1 MSGCAWVHGCVGAWA
16 YAYMYTSMYTYIGH
30 VLIFIKHCT
39 AQIETI
45 SPCNTRQ
52 TVFRGFRSLE
62 AKIAGGCLDIGKHP
76 ALCNDDSG
84 KQLVQLFVISDD
96 QPNAIVVDYLLY
108 VVVICMLA
116 KSRISALTV
125 TD

>member
-16 YAYMYTSMYTYIGH
+16 CAYIYTCTGH
-30 VLIFIKHCT
+30 VLPFIKHST
-39 AQIETI
+39 AQIKLI
-45 SPCNTRQ
+45 SPCNIRQ

-84 KQLVQLFVISDD
+84 KQLVQLFVIPDD
-96 QPNAIVVDYLLY
+96 QPNAIVVDHLLH

-116 KSRISALTV
+116 KLRI
-125 TD
+125 